1 MTPEETIL
9 FLESSTPNE
18 IYNFFD
24 GGKCKYGFKLNNPLI
39 KKFIKEGNKLILM
52 ALAKFSHDFETVNYL
67 YDNTNDVA
75 IRIAALSNDK
85 QHFDVMFYTFLGIT
99 PETKKIKE
107 FLNKATTSEM
117 KAYFGNKNFRENHIL
132 DFLDKKIP
140 FDNIDEEKYKLI
152 LLCLLKNPNR
162 LSKYGPGNFPL
173 DGFTFAEN
181 HRVSEEFPKVFKKYF
196 PKALTDLN
204 KLHEA

>member
-18 IYNFFD
+18 IYNFFE
-24 GGKCKYGFKLNNPLI
+24 GGKCKYVFKLNHPLI
-39 KKFIKEGNKLILM
+39 KKFIKVGNKLILM

-67 YDNTNDVA
+67 YDNTNNVA

-99 PETKKIKE
+99 PEIKKIKK
-107 FLNKATTSEM
+107 FLNEATTSEI

-181 HRVSEEFPKVFKKYF
+181 YRVSEKFPKVFKKYF